1 MLATRC
7 RRDERTNAETNQETP
22 MWPTITDT
30 LRQEFSDLPDA
41 AQAVRLVVRL
51 GLAVLLGA
59 LIGWE
64 RERRESA
71 AGLRTHMLVALGTA
85 LFVLVPQQAGLSD
98 ADLSRVIQGLVAG
111 VGFLGAGAVIKQTRS
126 GEVHG
131 LTTAAGIWST
141 AAIGVAVGLGREAT
155 AIISAVTVVAILGL
169 LLRIEE
175 RMGAKRLRERKPPSP
190 GS

>member
-1 MLATRC
+1 ML
-7 RRDERTNAETNQETP
+7 Q
-22 MWPTITDT
+22 TIIDT
-30 LRQEFSDLPDA
+30 LRQEFSDLPDV
-41 AQAVRLVVRL
+41 AQWTRLVARL

-111 VGFLGAGAVIKQTRS
+111 VGFLGAGAVIKQSQS

-155 AIISAVTVVAILGL
+155 AIVSAVTVVVILGV

-175 RMGAKRLRERKPPSP
+175 RIGAKRRRREPKREPAR